1 MYRGGQGGI
10 SPPPFLLQLA
20 RDSPSAHR
28 KKCDFPTIL
37 LRQSRQNPR
46 PTLSNPSAK
55 CRNSP
60 PPPPSGGREAEVAPF
75 GNPTPVALA
84 KRGGRRRRRREENER
99 RCFMSLIQPR
109 EGKEKCA
116 FPRHEKNPNGL
127 FLFWKNVQENLGS
140 GLFTTASFMLS
151 AANSANFCL
160 TRSQFIPFLSVGRHV
175 CPWL

>member
-1 MYRGGQGGI
+1 MTTV
-10 SPPPFLLQLA
+10 
-20 RDSPSAHR
+20 H
-28 KKCDFPTIL
+28 L

-55 CRNSP
+55 CRNSPP

-116 FPRHEKNPNGL
+116 FPRHEKKILTDFFFSG
-127 FLFWKNVQENLGS
+127 KNVRKLRIPIIYDGIPYAFRRQFLSNEVSIYSFSLVRP
-140 GLFTTASFMLS
+140 ASVSL
-151 AANSANFCL
+151 AVNR
-160 TRSQFIPFLSVGRHV
+160 RSQ
-175 CPWL
+175 